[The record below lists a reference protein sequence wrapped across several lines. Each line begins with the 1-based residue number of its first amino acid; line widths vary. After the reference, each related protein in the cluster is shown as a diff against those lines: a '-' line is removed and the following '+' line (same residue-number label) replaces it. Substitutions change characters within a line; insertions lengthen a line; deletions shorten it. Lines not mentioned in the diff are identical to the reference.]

1 MSEQNEYSDY
11 NVDELNRKLSK
22 FKKLQMAM
30 TIAAVLASLAIAIVS
45 YIKDAP
51 QGYKMIPI
59 FLIVGIAYPYLAF
72 GGIRK
77 KIQAELEERS

>member
-22 FKKLQMAM
+22 FKKLQAIM
-30 TIAAVLASLAIAIVS
+30 TVLAIVASVAIAAVSF
-45 YIKDAP
+45 IKDTP

-77 KIQAELEERS
+77 KIQAELEGRD